1 MLKFLMTLLGV
12 IDKLLGAWQAH
23 HWKRQGHQEAAKEA
37 AHEIEQQIALGE
49 AANNILDTTDP
60 VPLSNYCALTKPIT
74 YDTTKDTPET
84 VAEIEAHNSRY
95 ECVCNHDCPKGVNP

>member
-1 MLKFLMTLLGV
+1 MKLSNRLLLA
-12 IDKLLGAWQAH
+12 KLL
-23 HWKRQGHQEAAKEA
+23 
-37 AHEIEQQIALGE
+37 ITFL
-49 AANNILDTTDP
+49 ILIGLTACVPNTTDP

>member
-23 HWKRQGHQEAAKEA
+23 HWKRQGHQEATKEA

-49 AANNILDTTDP
+49 AANDVPDP
-60 VPLSNYCALTKPIT
+60 VRTDRLRSK
-74 YDTTKDTPET
+74 YDR
-84 VAEIEAHNSRY
+84 SRSAQ
-95 ECVCNHDCPKGVNP
+95 